1 MSEDKPSISKLPAT
15 NNSSEFKIGILLI
28 KSGKLTAENAREVA
42 ALSNLR
48 SIRFGDA
55 ALELGFVTEEDI
67 EEVVAKQFD
76 YTHLTFNDAFSPSLV
91 SAFHPRSAEA
101 EFIRGLRTQLML
113 DWFKKDGNKSLA
125 VSSIDEGSGNSRFV
139 ANTAVSFSQLGK
151 KTLLIDANLRR
162 PTLHQIFNLN
172 SYERGLSDVL
182 IGRAGLDAV
191 REIKAINNFSL
202 LPAGAIPPN
211 PQELVASKMFEDL
224 LTFLNEIFDIILID
238 TPAFSISADAQVIG
252 AAAGGTLLVIR
263 KHVTKAS
270 QVTAISNMLVS
281 NGTAIVGSVVTDF

>member
-1 MSEDKPSISKLPAT
+1 MSEDKPSILKLPTT

-55 ALELGFVTEEDI
+55 ALELGFVTKEDI

-76 YTHLTFNDAFSPSLV
+76 YTHLTFNDAFSPGLV

-113 DWFKKDGNKSLA
+113 DWFKKGGNKSLA
-125 VSSIDEGSGNSRFV
+125 ISSIDEGSGSSRFV
-139 ANTAVSFSQLGK
+139 ANAAVSFSQLGK

-162 PTLHQIFNLN
+162 PTLHQTFDL
-172 SYERGLSDVL
+172 SAHERGLSDIL
-182 IGRAGLDAV
+182 IGRAGLDAI

-211 PQELVASKMFEDL
+211 PQELVAGKMFEDL

-270 QVTAISNMLVS
+270 QVTAISDMLVS
-281 NGTAIVGSVVTDF
+281 NGTAIVGSVMTDF